1 MPLSSLVTSPLA
13 CASFAF
19 FHTVKSLLH
28 RLRRGRDRQQDVLS
42 WHTISEVL
50 AQPLALPYI
59 MVTGPRWNPH
69 ALISRVGPF
78 RVEQS
83 LRIRVDTGRQSAQ
96 TWTLIVNRATDLH
109 PSAVID
115 ARDIPQDAVWYEQS
129 LPSGR
134 YVAVLRYYE
143 WSATPRLPE
152 MLIDHK
158 HLIAER
164 AVSPDEN
171 DYLDGLRNKDGVVY
185 RCLHYYVLEMLR
197 LRRYLPASFVRREY
211 LPVGNPETIF
221 DYGALRRGQCLEVTA
236 DRGIPEGHR
245 LYLTV
250 YNRSS
255 FPVFWTEVRSLPYR
269 TSPVEDT
276 SSYLWRLH
284 AMQAQETLPAWPAHL
299 HVGVR

>member
-1 MPLSSLVTSPLA
+1 MPLASLCAIPLA
-13 CASFAF
+13 GASFAF
-19 FHTVKSLLH
+19 FHTVKWLLH
-28 RLRRGRDRQQDVLS
+28 RLRRGRDRRQDVLN

-59 MVTGPRWNPH
+59 MVTAPRWNPH

-78 RVEQS
+78 QVEQS
-83 LRIRVDTGRQSAQ
+83 LRVKVDTGHQSAQ
-96 TWTLIVNRATDLH
+96 TWTLIINRATDLR

-115 ARDIPQDAVWYEQS
+115 ASDVPQDDVWFEQS

-152 MLIDHK
+152 MLIDNK
-158 HLIAER
+158 HLIPER

-171 DYLDGLRNKDGVVY
+171 DYLHGLRNKDGIVY
-185 RCLHYYVLEMLR
+185 VCLHYYVLELLR
-197 LRRYLPASFVRREY
+197 LRQYLPASFVRREY

-221 DYGALRRGQCLEVTA
+221 NYGDLRRGQCIEITS
-236 DRGIPEGHR
+236 DRGIPEGQR
-245 LYLTV
+245 LYLAT

-255 FPVFWTEVRSLPYR
+255 FPVFWTEVSSLPYR
-269 TSPVEDT
+269 TSPVGDT
-276 SSYLWRLH
+276 GSYLCRLH
-284 AMQAQETLPAWPAHL
+284 AMQARETPPAWPTHL
-299 HVGVR
+299 HVGVQ

>member
-1 MPLSSLVTSPLA
+1 MLLSSLFTIPLA

-19 FHTVKSLLH
+19 FHTVKWLLH
-28 RLRRGRDRQQDVLS
+28 RLRRGRDRKQDVLK

-50 AQPLALPYI
+50 ARPLALPYI

-78 RVEQS
+78 QVERGLQ
-83 LRIRVDTGRQSAQ
+83 IKVDTARQSAQ
-96 TWTLIVNRATDLH
+96 TWTLIINRAADLH
-109 PSAVID
+109 PSMVINASD
-115 ARDIPQDAVWYEQS
+115 VPQDEVWYEQS
-129 LPSGR
+129 LASGR
-134 YVAVLRYYE
+134 YLAVLRYYE

-158 HLIAER
+158 QQILER

-171 DYLDGLRNKDGVVY
+171 TYLNGLRNKDGIWYV
-185 RCLHYYVLEMLR
+185 CLHYYVLEMLR
-197 LRRYLPASFVRREY
+197 LRQYLPASFARREY

-221 DYGALRRGQCLEVTA
+221 DYGDLRRGQCVAITSG
-236 DRGIPEGHR
+236 RCIPAGQR
-245 LYLTV
+245 LYLTI

-255 FPVFWTEVRSLPYR
+255 FPVFWSEVRSLPYR
-269 TSPVEDT
+269 TLPVEDT

-284 AMQAQETLPAWPAHL
+284 AMHSRETLPVWPTHL
-299 HVGVR
+299 QVVVQ